1 MQAHLDRTDFVD
13 TDYSSPRSTPG
24 GAAPARPDLDEKVA
38 ETQQQLAALREQ
50 QERLERERAQ
60 LEEARRRQIEF
71 TTGREEMIRAM
82 TRGIGL
88 LEQAE
93 MAARRDA
100 DSMARS
106 LAEFRQHL
114 LKVNALDDQSWK
126 PERWNAEIT
135 AALTTIENARM
146 EWNGARIKFPLLDR
160 NPDDTATAPAKDGP
174 GAVQGALF
182 ATTDFAQLCRIG
194 FALTWPVLLGAI
206 GVIVALFLRG

>member
-1 MQAHLDRTDFVD
+1 MQARLDRTDFVD
-13 TDYSSPRSTPG
+13 TDFSTPRSAAT
-24 GAAPARPDLDEKVA
+24 GASPPRPDLDVKVA

-71 TTGREEMIRAM
+71 STGREEMVRAM

-126 PERWNAEIT
+126 PEQWNAEIT

-146 EWNGARIKFPLLDR
+146 EWNGARVKFPLLDKGA
-160 NPDDTATAPAKDGP
+160 DETAPSTLHDGP
-174 GAVQGALF
+174 AAAHGALLGT
-182 ATTDFAQLCRIG
+182 ADFAQLCRIG